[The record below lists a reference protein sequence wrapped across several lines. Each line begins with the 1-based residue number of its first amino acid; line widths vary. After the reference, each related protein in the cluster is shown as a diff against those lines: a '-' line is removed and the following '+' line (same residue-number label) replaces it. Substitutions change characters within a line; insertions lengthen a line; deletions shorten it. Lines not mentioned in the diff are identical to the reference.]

1 MAISREEQ
9 LRNNRRLA
17 RQALGLVAV
26 LLIVI
31 GLFTVIGWAIRAVT
45 AALDDSDRRESY
57 ADLLYGLV
65 MFDTVPFD
73 DVNTVDQSIF
83 KQAAIWGC
91 VYQIQKD
98 GGSLDQYERDEET
111 GCMILPQLEVDA
123 YLTNLLGPDYQIEEG
138 SFQTSEMNYVYS
150 EEKQGYLVPVTGSV
164 GLYTPE
170 VESISTQSGKM
181 YVTVGYIPTLA
192 STTSLTLTTPTEPTK
207 YMDYVFSRG
216 ENRQWYLSALQES
229 DMQVAASSS
238 SVASESQTVTSDPQ
252 ALVESNLASTV
263 PGSDASSDSQPE
275 SEPSDESTDTS
286 ADDSTDE
293 SVSSDQDGEDTSD
306 ESSSEDSDASSED
319 TDSDSDNGDSSDAEP
334 EE

>member
-17 RQALGLVAV
+17 RQGLGLVAI

-31 GLFTVIGWAIRAVT
+31 GLFTVVGWAVRAIT

-91 VYQIQKD
+91 VYQVQKD

-123 YLTNLLGPDYQIEEG
+123 YLTNLLGPDYQIQEG

-170 VESISTQSGKM
+170 VESISTSGGKM

-229 DMQVAASSS
+229 DKQVVASSS
-238 SVASESQTVTSDPQ
+238 SVTSESQAVTSDPQ
-252 ALVESNLASTV
+252 ALVESNLASSVT
-263 PGSDASSDSQPE
+263 GSEASSDSEPASDSTDEAVDTEPEGDTSSGDDSSQESSDTSPEETDGEADSSDSSDSQPE
-275 SEPSDESTDTS
+275 E
-286 ADDSTDE
+286 
-293 SVSSDQDGEDTSD
+293 
-306 ESSSEDSDASSED
+306 
-319 TDSDSDNGDSSDAEP
+319 
-334 EE
+334 

>member
-17 RQALGLVAV
+17 RQALGLVAI

-31 GLFTVIGWAIRAVT
+31 GLFTVISWAVRAVT
-45 AALDDSDRRESY
+45 AALDDSDRREHY

-207 YMDYVFSRG
+207 YMDYVFTRG

-229 DMQVAASSS
+229 DMEVAASSS
-238 SVASESQTVTSDPQ
+238 SVASESQPVTSDPQ
-252 ALVESNLASTV
+252 AMVESNLASSV
-263 PGSDASSDSQPE
+263 ASGASSDSGTTE
-275 SEPSDESTDTS
+275 EPAGEP
-286 ADDSTDE
+286 ADDAADSTTTDGTE
-293 SVSSDQDGEDTSD
+293 GDSSQDGT
-306 ESSSEDSDASSED
+306 DASSGD
-319 TDSDSDNGDSSDAEP
+319 TDTQDDGGDTTDSQP

>member
-17 RQALGLVAV
+17 RQALGLVAI

-31 GLFTVIGWAIRAVT
+31 GLFTVIGWAIRAIT

-164 GLYTPE
+164 GLYTSE
-170 VESISTQSGKM
+170 VENISTQSGKM

-207 YMDYVFSRG
+207 YMDYVFTRG

-229 DMQVAASSS
+229 DMQVTASSS
-238 SVASESQTVTSDPQ
+238 SVASESQVVTNDPQ
-252 ALVESNLASTV
+252 AMVESNLASSV
-263 PGSDASSDSQPE
+263 VSGDASSDSEPASE
-275 SEPSDESTDTS
+275 PAGEPSDDTAATDP
-286 ADDSTDE
+286 
-293 SVSSDQDGEDTSD
+293 DGDNTGD
-306 ESSSEDSDASSED
+306 ESSSDGSDSASD
-319 TDSDSDNGDSSDAEP
+319 QTDSAAEDGDGSDSQP

>member
-17 RQALGLVAV
+17 RQGLGLVAI

-31 GLFTVIGWAIRAVT
+31 GLFTVVGWAVRAIT

-91 VYQIQKD
+91 VYQVQKD

-123 YLTNLLGPDYQIEEG
+123 YLTNLLGPDYQIQEG

-170 VESISTQSGKM
+170 VESISTSGGKM

-192 STTSLTLTTPTEPTK
+192 STTSLTLT
-207 YMDYVFSRG
+207 
-216 ENRQWYLSALQES
+216 LSLIHI
-229 DMQVAASSS
+229 
-238 SVASESQTVTSDPQ
+238 
-252 ALVESNLASTV
+252 
-263 PGSDASSDSQPE
+263 
-275 SEPSDESTDTS
+275 
-286 ADDSTDE
+286 
-293 SVSSDQDGEDTSD
+293 
-306 ESSSEDSDASSED
+306 
-319 TDSDSDNGDSSDAEP
+319 
-334 EE
+334 

>member
-17 RQALGLVAV
+17 RQALGLVAI

-138 SFQTSEMNYVYS
+138 SFQTPEMNYVYS

-207 YMDYVFSRG
+207 YMDYVFTRG

-229 DMQVAASSS
+229 DMQVTASSS

-252 ALVESNLASTV
+252 ALVESNLASSV
-263 PGSDASSDSQPE
+263 PSGASSDSAPAGEPSDDAVTSDQPEDNTGDESSADGSDSSAEETDSVAEDGDGSDSQPE
-275 SEPSDESTDTS
+275 E
-286 ADDSTDE
+286 
-293 SVSSDQDGEDTSD
+293 
-306 ESSSEDSDASSED
+306 
-319 TDSDSDNGDSSDAEP
+319 
-334 EE
+334 

>member
-17 RQALGLVAV
+17 RQALGLVAI

-31 GLFTVIGWAIRAVT
+31 GLFTVIGWAIRAIT

-170 VESISTQSGKM
+170 VENISTQSGKM

-207 YMDYVFSRG
+207 YMDYVFTRG

-229 DMQVAASSS
+229 DMQVTASSS
-238 SVASESQTVTSDPQ
+238 SVASESQVVTNDPQ
-252 ALVESNLASTV
+252 AMVESNLASSV
-263 PGSDASSDSQPE
+263 VGGDASSDSEPASE
-275 SEPSDESTDTS
+275 LAGEPSDDT
-286 ADDSTDE
+286 AATNP
-293 SVSSDQDGEDTSD
+293 DGDNTGD
-306 ESSSEDSDASSED
+306 ESSSDGSDSASD
-319 TDSDSDNGDSSDAEP
+319 QTDSAAEDGDGSDSQP